1 MSFFFFFFFLLFSGF
16 LTVTKGV
23 LYGRFKKQL
32 EALKAQDPL
41 SRAREETVNLRTF
54 EANVSAI
61 RERRSEYRRML
72 ADALA
77 QVLCCLCVFFLVLKH
92 SSVRTCLTR

>member
-1 MSFFFFFFFLLFSGF
+1 M
-16 LTVTKGV
+16 
-23 LYGRFKKQL
+23 LYGKFKKQL
-32 EALKAQDPL
+32 ESLKGQDPL

-54 EANVSAI
+54 EANVAAL

-77 QVLCCLCVFFLVLKH
+77 QVCFFLKLLSFKV
-92 SSVRTCLTR
+92 